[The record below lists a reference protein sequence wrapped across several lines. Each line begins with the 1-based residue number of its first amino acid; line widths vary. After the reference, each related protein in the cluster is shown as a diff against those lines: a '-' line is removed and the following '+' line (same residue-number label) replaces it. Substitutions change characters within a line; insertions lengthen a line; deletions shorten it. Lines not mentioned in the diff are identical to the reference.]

1 MRAVATLVPG
11 LHGHPLAAAGDQ
23 FAVVP
28 DLGREVAVGPAVQLT
43 GAVAEHALQA
53 GIGLQD
59 DAPGRKAADTD
70 RRALPSAS
78 RRGSRGWPAA
88 ASAAS
93 RRPWAQACQARAV
106 LATGRSSAP
115 MPSCADSCWS
125 RLRLSLTWPEPVT

>member
-70 RRALPSAS
+70 RRALEDAEHVG
-78 RRGSRGWPAA
+78 R
-88 ASAAS
+88 
-93 RRPWAQACQARAV
+93 
-106 LATGRSSAP
+106 TGRPAGP
-115 MPSCADSCWS
+115 GPRQAAH
-125 RLRLSLTWPEPVT
+125 LVEPVRTGDAGLLARRQLFG